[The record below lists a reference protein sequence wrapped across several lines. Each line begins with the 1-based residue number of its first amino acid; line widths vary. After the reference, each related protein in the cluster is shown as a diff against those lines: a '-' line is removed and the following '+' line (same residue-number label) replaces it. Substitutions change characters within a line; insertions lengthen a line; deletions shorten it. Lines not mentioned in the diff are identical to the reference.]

1 MNLEDKLLWDI
12 PPQQRQEVANQLH
25 ENPARVLEENE
36 TLFVKALNS
45 LSWYELISLFGPE
58 KLDELLTDETINKV
72 FPAKRREYYKNA
84 RRLLSEYALSSSG

>member
-1 MNLEDKLLWDI
+1 MNLDDKLLWDI
-12 PPQQRQEVANQLH
+12 PPQQRQEVAKQLH
-25 ENPARVLEENE
+25 ENPARVLEANE

-58 KLDELLTDETINKV
+58 KLDKLLTDETINKV